1 MKKLLIILSLAI
13 LLVGCVNAQN
23 NAVEIN
29 GIEFKLPDKYL
40 GGELTNNE
48 YEVGDNFSIK
58 CIDGN
63 VENEIGLWAC
73 EKDFEENITIGNHP
87 VRHYCQYNQ
96 YAHGNQSHAYFSS
109 RNSTYEITWMGKD
122 IDKDIE
128 NIIKNAP
135 KSYINKDTFYNTL
148 DEAIDIYKNKTIDML
163 DSDAEYNYFESK
175 FNSQPPQD
183 TRDDSKLN
191 EILLTFYK

>member
-13 LLVGCVNAQN
+13 LLISCVNAQN

-29 GIEFKLPDKYL
+29 GIEFKLPEKYL
-40 GGELTNNE
+40 GGELTNDK
-48 YEVGDNFSIK
+48 YEVEDNFSIK

-73 EKDFEENITIGNHP
+73 EKDFEENLTIDHHP

-96 YAHGNQSHAYFSS
+96 YLHENQSHAYFTSK
-109 RNSTYEITWMGKD
+109 NSTYEITWMGED
-122 IDKDIE
+122 IDTNIK
-128 NIIKNAP
+128 NIIKNTP
-135 KSYINKDTFYNTL
+135 KSNINEDTFYNML
-148 DEAIDIYKNKTIDML
+148 DESIDIYKNKRIDML
-163 DSDAEYNYFESK
+163 DNDSEYNYFESK
-175 FNSQPPQD
+175 FNTQPHQD

-191 EILLTFYK
+191 EILLTFYG